1 MAPARAALAGE
12 HGGARMSRYQSV
24 AVPYPSREAWLAKL
38 PKWTCSFAFQP
49 IVNVSTQKVTAYE
62 ALVRGP
68 KNESADTVLD
78 RIPRKEL
85 ATFDEE
91 CRYAA
96 LALAKRL
103 GLKQDLNLNLL
114 PQGFRAD
121 RDCLASTLDM
131 AIEHGFAPEQIVL
144 EVTEGEVLGNQ
155 DRFTELVGIY
165 RGLGMR
171 MAIDD
176 FGSGYSG
183 LNVLADFQP
192 DQIKLDK
199 NLVRGI
205 QGRGP
210 RQAIVRAIL
219 QVCRDL
225 GIELIA
231 EGIESQEE
239 FCWLRE
245 EGVEH
250 FQGYLFAKPIFEQLP
265 PAQFPTPC
273 P

>member
-1 MAPARAALAGE
+1 MNPI
-12 HGGARMSRYQSV
+12 YPV
-24 AVPYPSREAWLAKL
+24 AVPYPSRKAWLARL
-38 PKWTCSFAFQP
+38 PKLTCSFAFQP
-49 IVNVSTQKVTAYE
+49 IVDARRGVVTAYE
-62 ALVRGP
+62 ALVRGAGD
-68 KNESADTVLD
+68 ESAETILGAVL
-78 RIPRKEL
+78 PSEL

-91 CRYAA
+91 CRKAA
-96 LALAKRL
+96 LAMAQRL
-103 GLKQDLNLNLL
+103 GVTCDLSLNLL

-131 AIEHGFAPEQIVL
+131 AIEQGFTPERLVM

-155 DRFTELVGIY
+155 DRFTELIGIY

-171 MAIDD
+171 IAIDD
-176 FGSGYSG
+176 FGAGYSG

-205 QGRGP
+205 EGKGP

-231 EGIESQEE
+231 EGIESENE
-239 FCWLRE
+239 YRWLLE
-245 EGVEH
+245 EGVSL
-250 FQGYLFAKPIFEQLP
+250 FQGYLFARPAFESLPVAHFPIL
-265 PAQFPTPC
+265 
-273 P
+273 